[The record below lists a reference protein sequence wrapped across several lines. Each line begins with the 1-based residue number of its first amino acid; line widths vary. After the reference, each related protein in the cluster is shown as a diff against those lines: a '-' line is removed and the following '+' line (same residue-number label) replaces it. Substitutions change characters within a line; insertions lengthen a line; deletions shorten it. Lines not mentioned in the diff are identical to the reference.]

1 MDGITRTGLINRKRA
16 EKGVSM
22 KSLSEQTGI
31 KLRTLYNHITNPDQM
46 TLGELR
52 AIHNR
57 LKFSD
62 EELARFGKTL

>member
-1 MDGITRTGLINRKRA
+1 MDIRTKIIRRRCVDMGIK
-16 EKGVSM
+16 V

-31 KLRTLYNHITNPDQM
+31 KLRTLQRRISNPDEM

-57 LKFSD
+57 LRFSD
-62 EELARFGKTL
+62 EELATFGRTK